1 LKTHKAYHA
10 YGEILHYYATRNLMA
25 YMNSDKDAKFSLM
38 CKDLKSERVK
48 EWINLGG
55 QLMQKEDLDKL
66 RSDIGSGKLKTWKDI
81 HKRYEELWAKYKVDK
96 QKHALATLCE
106 LYGKNDLSLSDWK
119 SALTKT
125 VKIQKFVSD
134 QVYNSRKKD
143 FDNPYRHTTFRNMAE
158 MKAAFGTIE
167 ENSFIIQ
174 VRKETEDFEIKA
186 EEIKKRSAT

>member
-1 LKTHKAYHA
+1 
-10 YGEILHYYATRNLMA
+10 MV
-25 YMNSDKDAKFSLM
+25 KD
-38 CKDLKSERVK
+38 
-48 EWINLGG
+48 
-55 QLMQKEDLDKL
+55 
-66 RSDIGSGKLKTWKDI
+66 
-81 HKRYEELWAKYKVDK
+81 
-96 QKHALATLCE
+96 
-106 LYGKNDLSLSDWK
+106 DLSLSDWK